1 MRVKME
7 LVLSTLLALYAVIV
21 FPSGYLILTAVVS
34 VLAFLFT
41 KSYFGVLGALLVM
54 VFLNI
59 LKTML
64 LPTIESTRYGA
75 ITGPSGGAIKGVEA
89 FQPKDP
95 VSIHQ
100 RLATGKKGE
109 PLQPKV
115 NKIQGVLGAPSIL
128 NSLQISQIDSFESGA
143 STQTLPATVGINE
156 NIRTPAEGFVPNV
169 PSPDLGAPR
178 GNPYLQNGED
188 KEGVSKALGKTLLT
202 SDMHEEAGATVGPGA
217 PV

>member
-1 MRVKME
+1 ME
-7 LVLSTLLALYAVIV
+7 LVLSTVLALYAVIV
-21 FPSGYLILTAVVS
+21 FPSGYLILTAIVS
-34 VLAFLFT
+34 ILAFLFT
-41 KSYFGVLGALLVM
+41 KSYFGVLGALIVM
-54 VFLNI
+54 VVLNL
-59 LKTML
+59 LKGVL
-64 LPTIESTRYGA
+64 LPTIESNRYGA

-100 RLATGKKGE
+100 RLAGDKKGE

-115 NKIQGVLGAPSIL
+115 DKIQGVLEAPSIL
-128 NSLQISQIDSFESGA
+128 SSLQITQIDPFENGA
-143 STQTLPATVGINE
+143 STETLPAMVGINE
-156 NIRTPAEGFVPNV
+156 KIRTPAEGFVPNV

-178 GNPYLQNGED
+178 GNPFLQNGED
-188 KEGVSKALGKTLLT
+188 KEGVKSALGKTLLT

>member
-1 MRVKME
+1 ME

-41 KSYFGVLGALLVM
+41 KSYFGVLGVLLVM
-54 VFLNI
+54 VLLNL
-59 LKTML
+59 LKGVL
-64 LPTIESTRYGA
+64 LPTIESNRYGA
-75 ITGPSGGAIKGVEA
+75 ITGPMGGTIKGVEA

-100 RLATGKKGE
+100 RLVAGKKGE

-115 NKIQGVLGAPSIL
+115 NKVQGVLEAPSIL
-128 NSLQISQIDSFESGA
+128 NSLQISQIDSFENGA

-156 NIRTPAEGFVPNV
+156 NIRTPAEGFIPNV

-178 GNPYLQNGED
+178 GNPFLQNGED

>member
-1 MRVKME
+1 ME
-7 LVLSTLLALYAVIV
+7 LVLSTVLALYVVIA
-21 FPSGYLILTAVVS
+21 FPSGYLLLTAVMA

-41 KSYFGVLGALLVM
+41 KSYFGVLGVLIVM
-54 VFLNI
+54 IVLKFLQGA
-59 LKTML
+59 L
-64 LPTIESTRYGA
+64 LPTIESSGYGT
-75 ITGPSGGAIKGVEA
+75 INGPKGGIKGAEG

-100 RLATGKKGE
+100 RLVSDKKGQ

-115 NKIQGVLGAPSIL
+115 NQVQGVLEAPSIL
-128 NSLQISQIDSFESGA
+128 SSLQISQIDSFENGVPA
-143 STQTLPATVGINE
+143 ETLPATVGVNE
-156 NIRTPAEGFVPNV
+156 KIRTPTEGFVPHV

-188 KEGVSKALGKTLLT
+188 EEGVKRALDKTLLT
-202 SDMHEEAGATVGPGA
+202 SEMHEEAGATVGPGA

>member
-1 MRVKME
+1 ME
-7 LVLSTLLALYAVIV
+7 LILSTILALYAVIA
-21 FPSGYLILTAVVS
+21 FPSGYLLLTAVMT

-41 KSYFGVLGALLVM
+41 KSYFGVLGVLIVMILLK
-54 VFLNI
+54 FLQSA
-59 LKTML
+59 L
-64 LPTIESTRYGA
+64 LPTIESTGYGT
-75 ITGPSGGAIKGVEA
+75 INGPKGDVKGVEG

-100 RLATGKKGE
+100 RLASDKKGQ

-115 NKIQGVLGAPSIL
+115 NQVQGVLEAPSIL
-128 NSLQISQIDSFESGA
+128 SSLQISQIDSFENGVPA
-143 STQTLPATVGINE
+143 ETLPATVGVNE
-156 NIRTPAEGFVPNV
+156 QIRTPAEGFVPHV

-188 KEGVSKALGKTLLT
+188 KEGVKKALDKTLLT
-202 SDMHEEAGATVGPGA
+202 SEMHEEAGATVGPGA

>member
-1 MRVKME
+1 ME
-7 LVLSTLLALYAVIV
+7 LVLSTVLALYAVIA
-21 FPSGYLILTAVVS
+21 FPSGYLLLTAVVS

-41 KSYFGVLGALLVM
+41 KSYFGVLGALIVM
-54 VFLNI
+54 ILLRFLQGA
-59 LKTML
+59 L
-64 LPTIESTRYGA
+64 LPTIESSGYGS
-75 ITGPSGGAIKGVEA
+75 INGPKGGIKGSEG

-100 RLATGKKGE
+100 RLASGKKGQ

-115 NKIQGVLGAPSIL
+115 NQVQGVLGAPSIL
-128 NSLQISQIDSFESGA
+128 SSLQISQIDSFENGVP
-143 STQTLPATVGINE
+143 TETLPATVGVNE
-156 NIRTPAEGFVPNV
+156 QIRTPAEGFIAHV

-188 KEGVSKALGKTLLT
+188 KEGVKQALGKTLLT
-202 SDMHEEAGATVGPGA
+202 SEMHEEAGATVGPGA